1 MEKEDELLELILD
14 VEDGPILVEKEC
26 EEMKPIFSDF
36 MNSYVKNQNQPIKA
50 WLVPK
55 MQEQLPDRNP
65 KEIEIIVDEIIGTI
79 QVSEE
84 KRESLSKAIN
94 NGRSKESWFAS
105 EIKKSTSAM
114 ATQEAAKYLTDL
126 DCALQQ
132 ANDSLYRTIT
142 TQTGAIN
149 QNPRLDG
156 FIAEQ
161 YHAQTFNL
169 NAEASGSQYRAKVL
183 EPNGKGYAK
192 NSVDIVIVDGN
203 DKVVKRYQSKY
214 YKDAKATENA
224 FDHGDYRGQQKLV
237 PEEQQSSIQKKSSV
251 VIESPDGITSKPLTK
266 SRAEQMRDEAQSG
279 NWNDLNWNEY
289 STKDLAIGIGKQA
302 GYAALQGA
310 AIGVGFDVAQKLFF
324 VQCYSEK
331 LILDKVRALA
341 ISGIVSC
348 SLIVAL
354 MCALIFFIWFYT
366 KKSSKV
372 IRKLAYEDPITKG
385 RNFNYFIRKAE
396 ELVHEHKEI
405 PYLVQ
410 RFDISNFRYL
420 NEAYGHDKADRILSI
435 IVEQSRENFHGH
447 ELCVRMNS
455 DQFVVLAQNSAEYT
469 RRFAIFEDNV
479 NLRAIDEGIKFP
491 IRFKSGIYQV
501 RRDDTDINVMVDRAN
516 VARRSLNADSK
527 EVFAYY
533 SDRIIN
539 DMRKVEQ
546 IEADQQ
552 NALINGEFKV
562 DQYIKDLVY
571 KYSV

>member
-310 AIGVGFDVAQKLFF
+310 AIGVGFDVAQKLWNGEEIEAEE
-324 VQCYSEK
+324 VVET
-331 LILDKVRALA
+331 A
-341 ISGIVSC
+341 IVSGADFGVKAAAAGALKVGVEKEIIKVIPKGTPA
-348 SLIVAL
+348 STIANIAYVAIEDAKVMGKMATGELSMKEGVEKIEQTTVSTAAGL
-354 MCALIFFIWFYT
+354 MSMGKGAAIGAEMGTVFGPVGIAIGGFVGGTVGYMAG
-366 KKSSKV
+366 SKV
-372 IRKLAYEDPITKG
+372 GETVVKGAQKIREGATKVVETIG
-385 RNFNYFIRKAE
+385 TGVKKAAT
-396 ELVHEHKEI
+396 
-405 PYLVQ
+405 
-410 RFDISNFRYL
+410 S
-420 NEAYGHDKADRILSI
+420 
-435 IVEQSRENFHGH
+435 
-447 ELCVRMNS
+447 
-455 DQFVVLAQNSAEYT
+455 
-469 RRFAIFEDNV
+469 FASGV
-479 NLRAIDEGIKFP
+479 
-491 IRFKSGIYQV
+491 KSFCRGV
-501 RRDDTDINVMVDRAN
+501 K
-516 VARRSLNADSK
+516 S
-527 EVFAYY
+527 FF
-533 SDRIIN
+533 
-539 DMRKVEQ
+539 
-546 IEADQQ
+546 
-552 NALINGEFKV
+552 GF
-562 DQYIKDLVY
+562 
-571 KYSV
+571 